1 MTERFLRQR
10 GFQKKKKRIHKENK
24 EEGGG
29 DLVYEGNRNWPLFY
43 SIFQHHKWKG
53 IIKLSSFW
61 AFDHNIN
68 KNRESLLDW
77 DDCFCWFG
85 MTLLEVFFLFFFFS
99 FFSQMI
105 AELLLQFSSFHPFW
119 SLSPFHAQ
127 IILQMEEPSIIDS
140 WQHERDFSSR
150 IEGFGFCS
158 FFFSSNFLISNFND
172 LLSFQQCKGQEDL
185 ILKKALSGVQ
195 RVKCWNRK
203 TQARNVTMVRHLKFP
218 QLKGET
224 SLPPPLLWTDPGWRW
239 DLCDQSAPTL
249 TEDELNLFGS
259 G

>member
-1 MTERFLRQR
+1 VTERFLRQR
-10 GFQKKKKRIHKENK
+10 GFQKKKKIIHKENK

-105 AELLLQFSSFHPFW
+105 AELLLQYSSSHPFW
-119 SLSPFHAQ
+119 SLSRSLTDYSSTGRAFNNWQ
-127 IILQMEEPSIIDS
+127 RTTWKILCQ
-140 WQHERDFSSR
+140 QERR
-150 IEGFGFCS
+150 FGFFVP
-158 FFFSSNFLISNFND
+158 FFFFFLSIFSFWISIWLALISTMQGSKKISSEEKHGLGCRGSNFEIG
-172 LLSFQQCKGQEDL
+172 KP
-185 ILKKALSGVQ
+185 
-195 RVKCWNRK
+195 
-203 TQARNVTMVRHLKFP
+203 QACNVTMVRDLNFFSSK
-218 QLKGET
+218 ET
-224 SLPPPLLWTDPGWRW
+224 TLPPFTFSW
-239 DLCDQSAPTL
+239 L
-249 TEDELNLFGS
+249 T
-259 G
+259 